1 MKTLYLEC
9 EMGAAGDMLAG
20 ALVELLPEKEAFVKR
35 FHATGIPDVEVRLTK
50 EERCGITGTRVHMLI
65 DGVEE
70 IVHDHAHDHEH
81 ELDHQH
87 GHEHEHH
94 HDHDHEHGHHHDHA
108 HDHVHHHDHDHAH
121 RSLHGVEE
129 IVARLRIPQEVKD
142 DVMAVYRLIAE
153 AESQVHGMPVTEIH
167 FHEVGTMDAV
177 ADVTAVCMLLHELQP
192 DEIICSTVHTGF
204 GSVRCA
210 HGILPVPAPATA
222 LLLQGIPVT
231 AGRIEGELCTP
242 TGAAL
247 LKHFVNR
254 FETMPVMRIEKTGYG
269 LGKKEFPKANVV
281 RAFLGETT
289 GSTDRVLQLNCNVDD
304 MTGEEIAF
312 ACERIYA
319 AGAREVFTT
328 AVMMKKN
335 RPGTLITVLCDA
347 KLRDA
352 VLEAVFKHTT
362 TIGVRET
369 VTNRYVLDREMI
381 TLNTPDGTVRK
392 KVSSGYGVRRT
403 KAEYDDLAVI
413 ALKEDISLRQARE
426 RAERP

>member
-1 MKTLYLEC
+1 M
-9 EMGAAGDMLAG
+9 
-20 ALVELLPEKEAFVKR
+20 
-35 FHATGIPDVEVRLTK
+35 
-50 EERCGITGTRVHMLI
+50 
-65 DGVEE
+65 
-70 IVHDHAHDHEH
+70 
-81 ELDHQH
+81 
-87 GHEHEHH
+87 
-94 HDHDHEHGHHHDHA
+94 
-108 HDHVHHHDHDHAH
+108 
-121 RSLHGVEE
+121 EE

-269 LGKKEFPKANVV
+269 LGKKEFQKANVV
-281 RAFLGETT
+281 RAFLGETLGT
-289 GSTDRVLQLNCNVDD
+289 TDSVLQLNCNVDD

-312 ACERIYA
+312 ACERIYTS
-319 AGAREVFTT
+319 GAREVFTT

-335 RPGTLITVLCDA
+335 RPGTLLTVLCDA

-426 RAERP
+426 RANS